1 MPVNMKLMTKE
12 ILKALPKLY
21 ATDGVPLEEK
31 TVICKF
37 FGGSRGTWYVFE
49 GDVQPDGDIEF
60 FGYVVS
66 PQGAGDEM
74 GYFTLNELKS
84 ARFPPFGLPI
94 ERDLHFTPKPMGEL
108 LRKKGAA

>member
-1 MPVNMKLMTKE
+1 MPAKLITKE

-21 ATDGVPLEEK
+21 ATDKVPFEQK
-31 TVICKF
+31 VPVCKF
-37 FGGSRGTWYVFE
+37 FGGGRGTWYVFE

-66 PQGAGDEM
+66 PSGAGDEM

-94 ERDLHFTPKPMGEL
+94 ERDLYFTPRPMGEL
-108 LRKKGAA
+108 LKKGAA